1 MPEIALTDDQYERL
15 ESVRED
21 LEEAFVDN
29 YGYIPV
35 EDAIEYLLDTYTPP
49 GERDAAEEY
58 ERIATAE
65 YPQLQHV
72 ASEVPEV
79 AGSGIDADEMRGKL
93 LAQLGVEEFASR
105 LEAASEA
112 EPDGTTVDEDGD
124 ESAADARAGGESTPD
139 TFGSSGSTP
148 DTPESSGSPGD
159 AQAGSGSTTGT
170 RGSGGGLSGSGVSVD
185 TTAGDDPLAAVNRI
199 LSEHDGKWR
208 ESGGD
213 EPYEVDLPDGTT
225 ESARTRDDV
234 RQLLFQHY

>member
-1 MPEIALTDDQYERL
+1 MPEITLTEDQYERL
-15 ESVRED
+15 DAVRED
-21 LEEAFVDN
+21 LEDAFVDN

-35 EDAIEYLLDTYTPP
+35 EDAVEYLLDTYTPP
-49 GERDAAEEY
+49 DRRDAASEY

-72 ASEVPEV
+72 ASEVPGV
-79 AGSGIDADEMRGKL
+79 PGSGIDADEMRGKL
-93 LAQLGVEEFASR
+93 LAKLGVEEFASR

-124 ESAADARAGGESTPD
+124 SGDESAADTRAKSEL
-139 TFGSSGSTP
+139 TP
-148 DTPESSGSPGD
+148 DTPESSGST
-159 AQAGSGSTTGT
+159 AGTQRS
-170 RGSGGGLSGSGVSVD
+170 SGGLNGSGVSVD

>member
-1 MPEIALTDDQYERL
+1 MPEIALTEDQYERL
-15 ESVRED
+15 DAVRED
-21 LEEAFVDN
+21 LEDAFVDN

-35 EDAIEYLLDTYTPP
+35 EDAVEYLLDTYTPP
-49 GERDAAEEY
+49 DRRNAASKY

-72 ASEVPEV
+72 ASEVPGV
-79 AGSGIDADEMRGKL
+79 PGSGIDADEMRGKL
-93 LAQLGVEEFASR
+93 LAKLGVEEFASR

-124 ESAADARAGGESTPD
+124 SGDESAADTRAKSEL
-139 TFGSSGSTP
+139 TP
-148 DTPESSGSPGD
+148 DTPESSGST
-159 AQAGSGSTTGT
+159 AGTQRS
-170 RGSGGGLSGSGVSVD
+170 SGGLNGSGVSVD

>member
-1 MPEIALTDDQYERL
+1 MPEIALTEDQYERL
-15 ESVRED
+15 DAVRED
-21 LEEAFVDN
+21 LEDAFVDN

-35 EDAIEYLLDTYTPP
+35 EDAVEYLLDTYTPP
-49 GERDAAEEY
+49 DRRDAASEY

-72 ASEVPEV
+72 ASEVPGV
-79 AGSGIDADEMRGKL
+79 PGSGIDADEMRGKL
-93 LAQLGVEEFASR
+93 LAKLGVEEFASR

-124 ESAADARAGGESTPD
+124 SGDESAADTRAKSEL
-139 TFGSSGSTP
+139 TP
-148 DTPESSGSPGD
+148 DTPESSGST
-159 AQAGSGSTTGT
+159 AGTQRS
-170 RGSGGGLSGSGVSVD
+170 SGGLNESGVSVD

>member
-1 MPEIALTDDQYERL
+1 MPEIALTEDQYERL
-15 ESVRED
+15 DAVRED
-21 LEEAFVDN
+21 LEDAFVDN

-35 EDAIEYLLDTYTPP
+35 EDAVEYLLDTYTPP
-49 GERDAAEEY
+49 DRRDAASEY

-72 ASEVPEV
+72 ASEVPGV
-79 AGSGIDADEMRGKL
+79 PGSGIDADEMRGKL
-93 LAQLGVEEFASR
+93 LAKLGVEEFASR

-124 ESAADARAGGESTPD
+124 SGDESAADTRAKSEL
-139 TFGSSGSTP
+139 TP
-148 DTPESSGSPGD
+148 DTPESSGST
-159 AQAGSGSTTGT
+159 AGTQRS
-170 RGSGGGLSGSGVSVD
+170 SGGLNESAVSVD

>member
-1 MPEIALTDDQYERL
+1 MPEIALTEDQYERL
-15 ESVRED
+15 DAVRED
-21 LEEAFVDN
+21 LEDAFVDN

-35 EDAIEYLLDTYTPP
+35 EDAVEYLLDTYTPP
-49 GERDAAEEY
+49 DRRDAASEY

-72 ASEVPEV
+72 ASEVPGV
-79 AGSGIDADEMRGKL
+79 PGSGIDADEMRGKL
-93 LAQLGVEEFASR
+93 LAKLGVEEFASR

-124 ESAADARAGGESTPD
+124 SGDESAADTRAKSEL
-139 TFGSSGSTP
+139 TP
-148 DTPESSGSPGD
+148 DTPESSGST
-159 AQAGSGSTTGT
+159 AGTQRS
-170 RGSGGGLSGSGVSVD
+170 SGGLNGSGVSVD

>member
-1 MPEIALTDDQYERL
+1 MPEIALTEDQYERL
-15 ESVRED
+15 DAVRED
-21 LEEAFVDN
+21 LEDAFVDN

-35 EDAIEYLLDTYTPP
+35 EDAVEYLLDTYTPP
-49 GERDAAEEY
+49 DRRNAASEY

-72 ASEVPEV
+72 ASEVPGV
-79 AGSGIDADEMRGKL
+79 PGSGIDADEMRGKL
-93 LAQLGVEEFASR
+93 LAKLGVEEFASR

-124 ESAADARAGGESTPD
+124 SGDESAADTRAKSEL
-139 TFGSSGSTP
+139 TP
-148 DTPESSGSPGD
+148 DTPESSGST
-159 AQAGSGSTTGT
+159 AGTQRSSG
-170 RGSGGGLSGSGVSVD
+170 RLNESGVSVD

>member
-1 MPEIALTDDQYERL
+1 MPEIALTEDQYERL
-15 ESVRED
+15 DAVRED
-21 LEEAFVDN
+21 LEDAFVDN

-49 GERDAAEEY
+49 DRRDAASEY

-72 ASEVPEV
+72 ASEVPGV
-79 AGSGIDADEMRGKL
+79 PGSGIDADEMRGKL
-93 LAQLGVEEFASR
+93 LAKLGVEEFASR

-124 ESAADARAGGESTPD
+124 SGDESAADTRAKSEL
-139 TFGSSGSTP
+139 TP
-148 DTPESSGSPGD
+148 DTPESSGST
-159 AQAGSGSTTGT
+159 AGTQRS
-170 RGSGGGLSGSGVSVD
+170 SGGLNESGVSVD

>member
-15 ESVRED
+15 EAVRED

-49 GERDAAEEY
+49 GERDAADAY
-58 ERIATAE
+58 EQVATAE

-79 AGSGIDADEMRGKL
+79 PGSGIDADEMRGKL
-93 LAQLGVEEFASR
+93 LAELGVEQFASS
-105 LEAASEA
+105 LEAASQA
-112 EPDGTTVDEDGD
+112 DPDGTTVDAGGDSED
-124 ESAADARAGGESTPD
+124 ESTAGVQTGSESTPD
-139 TFGSSGSTP
+139 TLTSSGSSSHAQTESESRVGTPGSGGGSSGSG
-148 DTPESSGSPGD
+148 GSAD
-159 AQAGSGSTTGT
+159 VTSA
-170 RGSGGGLSGSGVSVD
+170 
-185 TTAGDDPLAAVNRI
+185 DDPLAAVNRI

>member
-1 MPEIALTDDQYERL
+1 MPEIALTEDQYERL
-15 ESVRED
+15 DAVRED
-21 LEEAFVDN
+21 LEDAFVDN

-35 EDAIEYLLDTYTPP
+35 EDAVEYLLDTYTPP
-49 GERDAAEEY
+49 DRRDAASEY

-72 ASEVPEV
+72 ASEVPGV
-79 AGSGIDADEMRGKL
+79 PGSGIDADEMRGKL
-93 LAQLGVEEFASR
+93 LAKLGVEEFASR

-124 ESAADARAGGESTPD
+124 SGDESAADTRAESEL
-139 TFGSSGSTP
+139 TP
-148 DTPESSGSPGD
+148 DTPESSGST
-159 AQAGSGSTTGT
+159 AGTQRS
-170 RGSGGGLSGSGVSVD
+170 SGGLNESGVSVD

>member
-1 MPEIALTDDQYERL
+1 MPEIALTEDQYERL
-15 ESVRED
+15 DAVRED
-21 LEEAFVDN
+21 LEDAFVDN

-35 EDAIEYLLDTYTPP
+35 EDAVEYLLDTYTPP
-49 GERDAAEEY
+49 DRRDAASEY

-72 ASEVPEV
+72 ASEVPGV
-79 AGSGIDADEMRGKL
+79 PGSGIDADEMRGKL
-93 LAQLGVEEFASR
+93 LAKLGVEEFASR

-124 ESAADARAGGESTPD
+124 SGDESAADTRAESEL
-139 TFGSSGSTP
+139 TP
-148 DTPESSGSPGD
+148 DTPESSGST
-159 AQAGSGSTTGT
+159 AGTQGS
-170 RGSGGGLSGSGVSVD
+170 SGGLNGSGVSVD

-234 RQLLFQHY
+234 RQLLFQYY